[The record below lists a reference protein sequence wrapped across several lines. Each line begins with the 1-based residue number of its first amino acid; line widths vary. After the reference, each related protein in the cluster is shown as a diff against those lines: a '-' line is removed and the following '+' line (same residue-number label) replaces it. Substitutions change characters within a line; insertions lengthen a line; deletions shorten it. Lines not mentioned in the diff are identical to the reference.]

1 MKKIYIVLTYSG
13 SLLSKAI
20 RVVKQSEYTHV
31 SLSLDKEL
39 NEMYSFGRLNAYN
52 AFIGGFVQESP
63 NYGTFKRFSKTITK
77 ILCFEV
83 SEEQYQDLK
92 EVIKKFNQNKKDY
105 KFNFIGLCSVAL
117 RIRVTKENKF
127 YCAEFIKYLL
137 DECQIDTS
145 LPELVTPSDFENIPN
160 TIPVYTGYLK
170 NYLN

>member
-20 RVVKQSEYTHV
+20 RIVKHHEYTHV
-31 SLSLDKEL
+31 SIALDKEL
-39 NEMYSFGRLNAYN
+39 NEMYSFGRLNPYN

-83 SEEQYQDLK
+83 SEQQYQELK
-92 EVIKKFNQNKKDY
+92 KLIKYFHRNKKEY
-105 KFNFIGLCSVAL
+105 KFNFIGLCSIAL
-117 RIRVTKENKF
+117 HIKVTKENSF

-137 DECQIDTS
+137 EKSKINTS
-145 LPELVTPSDFENIPN
+145 LPELVTPNDFENIPN
-160 TIPVYTGYLK
+160 TTQIYTGYLR
-170 NYLN
+170 NYLS